1 MKKIIDL
8 DEATFKALSHMAIE
22 ADTNLKSY
30 IESVLVSHAGG
41 GFKDKKPST
50 KRPTKK

>member
-22 ADTNLKSY
+22 ANTNLKAY
-30 IESVLVSHAGG
+30 IQSVLVAHARGRKG
-41 GFKDKKPST
+41 TLKKI
-50 KRPTKK
+50 KKSK